1 MGDIIDFPDKGTF
14 GEVPVEEVLKGS
26 QRLQMVTIMG
36 YDQDGNEYFA
46 SSSGDIQEVYWLL
59 GRFRKFLEEIGDESE
74 SNAGSV

>member
-1 MGDIIDFPDKGTF
+1 MADIINFPDKGTF

-26 QRLQMVTIMG
+26 EKLQMVTIMG

-46 SSSGDIQEVYWLL
+46 SSSADIQEVYWLL

-74 SNAGSV
+74 